1 MPIYIPVHLR
11 LIYARYNI
19 WTSIRMNLPI
29 LSLLIFVAVFA
40 GVVFI
45 HEFGHFIVAR
55 LLKVEV
61 EEFGFGLPPRLAT
74 FWRQKGYLLLRSG
87 KRLEIPSNFDLP
99 FGWSTVLDRDVTIT
113 ADPDGSRL
121 LLRTLAF
128 SDAMPSR
135 RQSST
140 DPMRQ
145 TDIYVD
151 PRGKVVEPS
160 ASSPSRR
167 EVKIGNQEGQ
177 QKLEDVITEVHPG
190 TQFTLNWLPIG
201 GFVRPKGEND
211 PTVPGGLA
219 AASPW
224 TRLAVLFAGP
234 TMNLLLGIVVFS
246 ILFFQVGVPDY
257 TKVQIG
263 EVMAGSPAAQAGLKA
278 NDIIVSVNGTAITDS
293 TQLHDVIY
301 ANLDKPLQLALRR
314 GSQTVNV
321 TAIPSS
327 KRAQGQGALGI
338 SMGPAMIPSGSVID
352 SVRYGSLAVYQQ
364 VRLLVLLPAQM
375 IRGQVTSSDSRFVGL
390 KGIYDLFGQA
400 VSRDVQS
407 REPQASSAPASS
419 STGPTYFTLQLIGIL
434 TISLGV
440 LNLFPFPALDGGRIM
455 FVLPELVIRR
465 RVPPEW
471 ENRINA
477 VGMAVLLAFMVYVN
491 VMDFVNPAIV
501 NLPK

>member
-1 MPIYIPVHLR
+1 MSL
-11 LIYARYNI
+11 
-19 WTSIRMNLPI
+19 SI
-29 LSLLIFVAVFA
+29 LSLVIFVAVFA

-45 HEFGHFIVAR
+45 HEFGHFLVAR

-74 FWRQKGYLLLRSG
+74 FWRQKGYLLLRSD
-87 KRLEIPSNFDLP
+87 KRLEIPSNFDIP
-99 FGWSTVLDRDVTIT
+99 FPWSVVTDRDVTLT
-113 ADPDGSRL
+113 ADPAGSGL
-121 LLRTLAF
+121 VLRTLAF
-128 SDAMPSR
+128 SEVTSSR
-135 RQSST
+135 RQNWSN
-140 DPMRQ
+140 PMQQ
-145 TDIYVD
+145 TEIHVD
-151 PRGKVVEPS
+151 QSGRVVEP
-160 ASSPSRR
+160 ASSGSSRR
-167 EVKIGNQEGQ
+167 EVKLGKQEGQ
-177 QKLEDVITEVHPG
+177 QKFEDVITEVHPG

-211 PTVPGGLA
+211 PTIPGGLA

-234 TMNLLLGIVVFS
+234 TMNLLLGVVVFS
-246 ILFFQVGVPDY
+246 ILFFQMGVPDY

-263 EVMAGSPAAQAGLKA
+263 DVIAGSPAAQAGLKA
-278 NDIIVSVNGTAITDS
+278 NDIILAAAGVAIHDS
-293 TQLHDVIY
+293 TQLHDIIY
-301 ANLDKPLQLALRR
+301 GNLDKPIQLEVRR
-314 GSQTVNV
+314 GGQTVTV
-321 TAIPSS
+321 TAVPSS

-338 SMGPAMIPSGSVID
+338 SMGPALIPSGSVIE
-352 SVRYGSLAVYQQ
+352 SVRYGGLAVYEQ

-375 IRGQVTSSDSRFVGL
+375 IRGQVSSQDSRFVGL

-407 REPQASSAPASS
+407 REPPPSSAPASAPS
-419 STGPTYFTLQLIGIL
+419 APTFFTLQLIGVL

-455 FVLPELVIRR
+455 FVLPELTIRK
-465 RVPPEW
+465 RVPAEW

-477 VGMAVLLAFMVYVN
+477 VGMALLLGFMLYVN

-501 NLPK
+501 ALPK